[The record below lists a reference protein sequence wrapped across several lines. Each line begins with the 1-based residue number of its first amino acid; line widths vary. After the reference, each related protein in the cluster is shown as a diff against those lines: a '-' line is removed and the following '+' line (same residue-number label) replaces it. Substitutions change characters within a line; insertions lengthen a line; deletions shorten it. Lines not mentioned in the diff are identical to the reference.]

1 MHRELVNL
9 YRTYENK
16 PVATETVLEIAA
28 DFTLDLINVFGEAL
42 GEENPLKD
50 GWRSFAPF
58 EFILALNNVL
68 AKFKQSGF
76 DGLEDTE
83 RPLLTDHGVL
93 LGSLIRAALQ
103 THPDSFP
110 GEEHF
115 QIPDKVAH
123 DLLILSERL

>member
-16 PVATETVLEIAA
+16 PVHPETSLEIAA
-28 DFTLDLINVFGEAL
+28 DFTLDLINVFGESL
-42 GEENPLKD
+42 DGENPLKEN
-50 GWRSFAPF
+50 WRSFAPF

-68 AKFKQSGF
+68 AKFKQGGF
-76 DGLEDTE
+76 DGLDENE
-83 RPLLTDHGVL
+83 RTLLSDHGVL

-110 GEEHF
+110 DEEHF

-123 DLLILSERL
+123 DLLILSENL